1 MKRTTLEIQQ
11 IGASGA
17 GLIIGT
23 TRLTISD
30 LKQIVASA
38 KGIVIIKGASNISTL
53 DCQQIA
59 ASGKERVIFDF
70 TS

>member
-23 TRLTISD
+23 TGLTITD

-38 KGIVIIKGASNISTL
+38 KGIVIIMGASNISTIE
-53 DCQQIA
+53 CQQIA
-59 ASGKERVIFDF
+59 ASNKERVIFDF
-70 TS
+70 SS